1 MANINTSY
9 CATGLCM
16 NWIPSNRYLW
26 LSWEL
31 SQRSRAEDA
40 VMCVSQKLYLQPFF
54 LHLFFYLLSHYYSLF
69 LLPLYFFILLP
80 LLFSICSPHPFFPLL
95 LALAAGCHVSCR
107 ACVGPESSD
116 CARCAKPEEVLQPQ
130 NAHVSHGM
138 CLSSCLS
145 QHYLDS
151 DLICRGKYT
160 RPRP

>member
-1 MANINTSY
+1 
-9 CATGLCM
+9 
-16 NWIPSNRYLW
+16 
-26 LSWEL
+26 
-31 SQRSRAEDA
+31 
-40 VMCVSQKLYLQPFF
+40 MCVSQKLYLRPFF
-54 LHLFFYLLSHYYSLF
+54 STFSSTFFLTITLSSSSHHISSS
-69 LLPLYFFILLP
+69 FFP
-80 LLFSICSPHPFFPLL
+80 SFFSIYSPHPSFPLL

-160 RPRP
+160 RPKPSFPIGFSSGCWNYNAEEIMVVGRG